1 MTAVPITQKGQD
13 TRNRVLGAARRVIA
27 RVGFVALKMS
37 DVANEARLSMGALYR
52 YFENKDDLFLT
63 LIGDIHKDLFEASRA
78 RHHKL
83 KNDPWSTLHESNK
96 GYLQHYYTN
105 RDIMRALVEAT
116 TMDSRICDMWW
127 WMRQRHIDRF
137 VAALQ
142 RDFGLT
148 QVDGVEVRLVVEALA
163 SAVEQSAYVWFALEN
178 RNNRPVAVDT
188 AAEVLAG
195 MWYRAIWPERGA
207 AQKPASRVEGIG

>member
-1 MTAVPITQKGQD
+1 MTAVPTTQKGQD
-13 TRNRVLGAARRVIA
+13 TRNRILSAARRVIA

-37 DVANEARLSMGALYR
+37 DVAHEAGLSMGALYR

-63 LIGDIHKDLFEASRA
+63 LIGDIHNDLFEASRA

-83 KNDPWSTLHESNK
+83 KIDPWSTLHESNK

-116 TMDSRICDMWW
+116 TMDARICDMWW
-127 WMRQRHIDRF
+127 WMRQRHVDRF

-142 RDFGLT
+142 RDFGIT
-148 QVDGVEVRLVVEALA
+148 QIDGVEARLVVEALA

-178 RNNRPVAVDT
+178 RNNHPVAVDT
-188 AAEVLAG
+188 AADVLAG
-195 MWYRAIWPERGA
+195 MWYRAIWPDSSS
-207 AQKPASRVEGIG
+207 SRKTANLIESAG